1 MIQHYVIKFVSDL
14 RQVGGFHRILDIYPV
29 SSTNKTDRNDITEIM
44 LKVARCVA
52 TRTQKRSCVHIENF
66 DKNENMV
73 NLEHKV
79 E

>member
-29 SSTNKTDRNDITEIM
+29 SSTNKTDLYDITEIV